1 MTGQSKYS
9 MNNKALLTAL
19 TSIFDDFYDADDL
32 VAHLTQS
39 IQYSI
44 QAGGKR
50 IRPLFLLETLQAFG
64 VSITTEHLKVAGAVE
79 LIHTSSLIHDDL
91 PAMDNDDFRRGKPT
105 NHKVFGE
112 AQAILAGDALLLDP
126 YLLLANADLPS
137 GVVVALVRELALASG
152 SHGMVAGQVLDMDG
166 ETQALTFEELKQ
178 IHALKTGKMLT
189 FPFVAAGLIAQQS
202 DEVILSLRNLG
213 EKVGQAF
220 QIRDDILDVTAT
232 FDQIGKTPGKDEVA
246 DKSTYVKLL
255 GLAGAKA
262 ELSANLAAAESILA
276 ELSHTTQL
284 VPDSIL
290 KQIERLKID

>member
-1 MTGQSKYS
+1 MD
-9 MNNKALLTAL
+9 NKALLTAL
-19 TSIFDDFYDADDL
+19 TSIFDDFYAADDL
-32 VAHLTQS
+32 VDHLTQS

-64 VSITTEHLKVAGAVE
+64 VTITTEHLKVAGAVE

-137 GVVVALVRELALASG
+137 GVVVALVKELALASG

-166 ETQALTFEELKQ
+166 ETQALTFEQLKQ

-246 DKSTYVKLL
+246 DKSTYLKLL

-262 ELSANLAAAESILA
+262 ELSANLAAAEGILV
-276 ELSHTTQL
+276 ELSCTTQL

>member
-1 MTGQSKYS
+1 MD
-9 MNNKALLTAL
+9 NKALLTAL
-19 TSIFDDFYDADDL
+19 TSIFDDFYAADDL
-32 VAHLTQS
+32 VDHLTQS

-64 VSITTEHLKVAGAVE
+64 VTITTEHLKVAGAVE

-166 ETQALTFEELKQ
+166 ETQALTFEQLKQ

-262 ELSANLAAAESILA
+262 ELSANLAAAENILA
-276 ELSHTTQL
+276 ELSRTTQL

>member
-1 MTGQSKYS
+1 MGQKKYS
-9 MNNKALLTAL
+9 MDNKAFLTAL
-19 TSIFDDFYDADDL
+19 TSSFDDFYNADDL

-50 IRPLFLLETLQAFG
+50 IRPLFLLKTLQAFG
-64 VSITTEHLKVAGAVE
+64 VTITSEHLKVAGAVE

-137 GVVVALVRELALASG
+137 GVVVALVKELALASG

-255 GLAGAKA
+255 GLAGAKV
-262 ELSANLAAAESILA
+262 ELSANLTAAANILA
-276 ELSHTTQL
+276 ELSRTTQL

>member
-9 MNNKALLTAL
+9 MDNKALLTAL

-137 GVVVALVRELALASG
+137 GVVVALVKELALASG

-284 VPDSIL
+284 VPDNIL

>member
-1 MTGQSKYS
+1 MA
-9 MNNKALLTAL
+9 NNQYMSELSVLFDVFYADQNLVEELT
-19 TSIFDDFYDADDL
+19 D
-32 VAHLTQS
+32 S

-44 QAGGKR
+44 RAGGKR
-50 IRPLFLLETLQAFG
+50 IRPLFLLQTLQAFG
-64 VSITTEHLKVAGAVE
+64 IKITASHLKVAGAVE

-137 GVVVALVRELALASG
+137 DVIVDLVRELALASG
-152 SHGMVAGQVLDMDG
+152 SHGMVAGQVLDMAG
-166 ETQALTFEELKQ
+166 ESKALTFEELQQ

-189 FPFVAAGLIAQQS
+189 FPFVAAGIIAQMP
-202 DEVILSLRNLG
+202 DEVITILRKLG

-232 FDQIGKTPGKDEVA
+232 FDQIGKTPGKDAAA

-262 ELSANLAAAESILA
+262 ELAANLAAANTCLTEIASQIAFETDVL
-276 ELSHTTQL
+276 
-284 VPDSIL
+284 L
-290 KQIERLKID
+290 KQIERLRID

>member
-1 MTGQSKYS
+1 MEQSKYL
-9 MNNKALLTAL
+9 MNNKAFLTGL

-32 VAHLTQS
+32 VSHLTQS

-112 AQAILAGDALLLDP
+112 AQAILSGDALLLDP

-166 ETQALTFEELKQ
+166 ETQALTFEQLKQ

-232 FDQIGKTPGKDEVA
+232 FDQIGKTPGKDEAA
-246 DKSTYVKLL
+246 DKLTYIKLL
-255 GLAGAKA
+255 DLAGAKA
-262 ELSANLAAAESILA
+262 ELSANLAAAENILA
-276 ELSHTTQL
+276 ELSRTTQL

>member
-1 MTGQSKYS
+1 MD
-9 MNNKALLTAL
+9 NKALLTAL
-19 TSIFDDFYDADDL
+19 TSIFDDFYAADDL
-32 VAHLTQS
+32 VDHLTQS

-64 VSITTEHLKVAGAVE
+64 VTITTEHLKVAGAVE

-91 PAMDNDDFRRGKPT
+91 PAMDNDDFRRDKPT

-137 GVVVALVRELALASG
+137 GVVVALVKELALASG

-166 ETQALTFEELKQ
+166 EPQALTFEQLKQ

-262 ELSANLAAAESILA
+262 ELSANLAAAEGILV
-276 ELSHTTQL
+276 ELSCTTQL

>member
-1 MTGQSKYS
+1 
-9 MNNKALLTAL
+9 MNNKAFLTGL

-32 VAHLTQS
+32 VSHLTQS

-44 QAGGKR
+44 QAVGKR

-137 GVVVALVRELALASG
+137 GVVVALVKELALASG

-166 ETQALTFEELKQ
+166 ETQALTFEQLKQ

-202 DEVILSLRNLG
+202 NEVILSLRNLG

-262 ELSANLAAAESILA
+262 ELSANLAAAEGILA

>member
-9 MNNKALLTAL
+9 MDNKALLTAL

-255 GLAGAKA
+255 GLAGTKA

>member
-1 MTGQSKYS
+1 
-9 MNNKALLTAL
+9 MNNKAFLTRL

-32 VAHLTQS
+32 VSHLTQS

-166 ETQALTFEELKQ
+166 ETQTLTFEQLKQ

-232 FDQIGKTPGKDEVA
+232 FDQIGKTPGKDEAA
-246 DKSTYVKLL
+246 DKSTYIKLL
-255 GLAGAKA
+255 DLAGAKA
-262 ELSANLAAAESILA
+262 ELSANLAAAENILA
-276 ELSHTTQL
+276 ELSRTTQL

>member
-1 MTGQSKYS
+1 MD
-9 MNNKALLTAL
+9 NKALLTAL
-19 TSIFDDFYDADDL
+19 TSIFDDFYAADDL
-32 VAHLTQS
+32 VDHLTQS

-64 VSITTEHLKVAGAVE
+64 VTITTEHLKVAGAVE

-137 GVVVALVRELALASG
+137 GVVVALVKELALASG

-166 ETQALTFEELKQ
+166 ETQALTFEQLKQ
-178 IHALKTGKMLT
+178 IHALKIGKMLT

-202 DEVILSLRNLG
+202 NEVILSLRNLG

-262 ELSANLAAAESILA
+262 ELSANLAAAEGILA

>member
-1 MTGQSKYS
+1 MD
-9 MNNKALLTAL
+9 NKALLTAL
-19 TSIFDDFYDADDL
+19 TTIFDGFYAADDL
-32 VAHLTQS
+32 VDHLTQS

-64 VSITTEHLKVAGAVE
+64 VTITTEHLKVAGAVE

-137 GVVVALVRELALASG
+137 GVVVALVKELALASG

-166 ETQALTFEELKQ
+166 ETQALTFEQLKQ

-202 DEVILSLRNLG
+202 NEVILSLRNLG

-262 ELSANLAAAESILA
+262 ELSANLAAAEGILV
-276 ELSHTTQL
+276 ELSYTTQL

>member
-1 MTGQSKYS
+1 MEQSKYL
-9 MNNKALLTAL
+9 MNNKAFLTRL

-32 VAHLTQS
+32 VSHLTQS

-166 ETQALTFEELKQ
+166 ETQALTFEQLKQ

-189 FPFVAAGLIAQQS
+189 FPFVAAGFIAQQS

-232 FDQIGKTPGKDEVA
+232 FDQIGKTPGKDEAA
-246 DKSTYVKLL
+246 DKSTYIKLL
-255 GLAGAKA
+255 DLAGAKA
-262 ELSANLAAAESILA
+262 ELSANLAAAENILA
-276 ELSHTTQL
+276 ELSRTTQL

>member
-1 MTGQSKYS
+1 MMAQSKYS
-9 MNNKALLTAL
+9 MDNKALLTAL
-19 TSIFDDFYDADDL
+19 TTIFDGFYAADDL
-32 VAHLTQS
+32 VDHLTQS

-44 QAGGKR
+44 QVGGKR

-64 VSITTEHLKVAGAVE
+64 VTITTEHLKVAGAVE

-137 GVVVALVRELALASG
+137 GVVVALVKELALASG

-166 ETQALTFEELKQ
+166 ETQALTFEQLKQ

-202 DEVILSLRNLG
+202 NEVILSLRNLG

-262 ELSANLAAAESILA
+262 ELSANLAAAEGILV
-276 ELSHTTQL
+276 ELSCTTQL

>member
-1 MTGQSKYS
+1 MD
-9 MNNKALLTAL
+9 NKALLTAL

-91 PAMDNDDFRRGKPT
+91 PAMDNDDFRRGKLT

-284 VPDSIL
+284 VPDNIL

>member
-1 MTGQSKYS
+1 MTG
-9 MNNKALLTAL
+9 L

-32 VAHLTQS
+32 VSHLTQS

-166 ETQALTFEELKQ
+166 ETQALTFEQLKQ

-232 FDQIGKTPGKDEVA
+232 FDQIGKTPGKDEAA
-246 DKSTYVKLL
+246 DKSTYIKLL
-255 GLAGAKA
+255 DLAGAKA
-262 ELSANLAAAESILA
+262 ELSANLAAAENILA
-276 ELSHTTQL
+276 ELSRTTQL

>member
-1 MTGQSKYS
+1 MEQSKYL
-9 MNNKALLTAL
+9 MNNKAFLTRL
-19 TSIFDDFYDADDL
+19 TSIFDDFYAADDL
-32 VAHLTQS
+32 VSHLTQS

-137 GVVVALVRELALASG
+137 GVVVALVKELALASG

-166 ETQALTFEELKQ
+166 ETQALTFEQLKQ

-202 DEVILSLRNLG
+202 NEVILSLRNLG

-262 ELSANLAAAESILA
+262 ELSANLAAAEGILV
-276 ELSHTTQL
+276 ELSRTTQL

>member
-1 MTGQSKYS
+1 MEQSKYL
-9 MNNKALLTAL
+9 MNNKAFLTGL

-32 VAHLTQS
+32 VSHLTQS

-112 AQAILAGDALLLDP
+112 AQAILSGDALLLDP

-166 ETQALTFEELKQ
+166 ETQALTFEQLKQ

-232 FDQIGKTPGKDEVA
+232 FDQIGKTPGKDEAA
-246 DKSTYVKLL
+246 DKSTYIKLL
-255 GLAGAKA
+255 DLAGAKA
-262 ELSANLAAAESILA
+262 ELSANLAAAENILA
-276 ELSHTTQL
+276 ELSRTTQL

>member
-1 MTGQSKYS
+1 MD
-9 MNNKALLTAL
+9 NKALLTAL
-19 TSIFDDFYDADDL
+19 TTIFDGFYAADDL
-32 VAHLTQS
+32 VDHLTQS

-64 VSITTEHLKVAGAVE
+64 VTITTEHLKVAGAVE

-112 AQAILAGDALLLDP
+112 AQAILAGDVLLLDP

-137 GVVVALVRELALASG
+137 GVVVALVKELALASG

-166 ETQALTFEELKQ
+166 ETQALTFEQLKQ

-262 ELSANLAAAESILA
+262 ELSANLAAAEGILV
-276 ELSHTTQL
+276 ELSCTTQL

>member
-1 MTGQSKYS
+1 MEQSKYL
-9 MNNKALLTAL
+9 MNNKAFLTRL

-32 VAHLTQS
+32 VSHLTQS

-112 AQAILAGDALLLDP
+112 AQAILSGDALLLDP

-166 ETQALTFEELKQ
+166 ETQALTFEQLKQ

-232 FDQIGKTPGKDEVA
+232 FDQIGKTPGKDEAA
-246 DKSTYVKLL
+246 DKLTYIKLL
-255 GLAGAKA
+255 DLAGAKA
-262 ELSANLAAAESILA
+262 ELSANLAAAENILA
-276 ELSHTTQL
+276 ELSRTTQL

>member
-1 MTGQSKYS
+1 MD
-9 MNNKALLTAL
+9 NKALLTAL

-137 GVVVALVRELALASG
+137 GVVVALVKELALASG

-284 VPDSIL
+284 IPDNIL

>member
-1 MTGQSKYS
+1 MD
-9 MNNKALLTAL
+9 NKALLTAL
-19 TSIFDDFYDADDL
+19 TTIFDGFYAADDL
-32 VAHLTQS
+32 VDHLTQS

-64 VSITTEHLKVAGAVE
+64 VTITTEHLKVAGAVE

-137 GVVVALVRELALASG
+137 GVVVALVKELALASG

-166 ETQALTFEELKQ
+166 ETQALTFEQLKQ

-262 ELSANLAAAESILA
+262 ELSANLAAAEGILA

>member
-91 PAMDNDDFRRGKPT
+91 PAMDNDDFRRGKLT

-137 GVVVALVRELALASG
+137 GVVVALVKELALASG

-284 VPDSIL
+284 VPDNIL

>member
-1 MTGQSKYS
+1 MD
-9 MNNKALLTAL
+9 NKALLTAL
-19 TSIFDDFYDADDL
+19 TSIFDDFYAADDL
-32 VAHLTQS
+32 VDHLTQS

-64 VSITTEHLKVAGAVE
+64 VTITTEHLNVAGAVE

-137 GVVVALVRELALASG
+137 GVVVALVKELALASG

-166 ETQALTFEELKQ
+166 ETQALTFEQLKQ

-262 ELSANLAAAESILA
+262 ELSANLAAAEGILV
-276 ELSHTTQL
+276 ELSCTTQL

>member
-1 MTGQSKYS
+1 MD
-9 MNNKALLTAL
+9 NKALLTAL

-137 GVVVALVRELALASG
+137 GVVVALVKELALASG

-262 ELSANLAAAESILA
+262 ELSANLAAAEGILA

>member
-1 MTGQSKYS
+1 MD
-9 MNNKALLTAL
+9 NKALLTAL

-50 IRPLFLLETLQAFG
+50 IRPLFLLETLHAFG

-137 GVVVALVRELALASG
+137 GVVVALVKELALASG

-189 FPFVAAGLIAQQS
+189 FPFVAAGLIVQQS

-284 VPDSIL
+284 VPDNIL

>member
-1 MTGQSKYS
+1 
-9 MNNKALLTAL
+9 MNNKAFLTRL
-19 TSIFDDFYDADDL
+19 TSIFDDFYAADDL
-32 VAHLTQS
+32 VSHLTQS

-166 ETQALTFEELKQ
+166 ETQALTFEQLKQ

-232 FDQIGKTPGKDEVA
+232 FDQIGKTPGKDEAA
-246 DKSTYVKLL
+246 DKSTYIKLL
-255 GLAGAKA
+255 DLAGAKA
-262 ELSANLAAAESILA
+262 ELSANLAAAENILA
-276 ELSHTTQL
+276 ELSRTTQL

>member
-1 MTGQSKYS
+1 
-9 MNNKALLTAL
+9 MNNKAFLTGL
-19 TSIFDDFYDADDL
+19 TSIFDDFYAADDL
-32 VAHLTQS
+32 VSHLTQS

-112 AQAILAGDALLLDP
+112 AQAILSGDALLLDP

-166 ETQALTFEELKQ
+166 ETQALTFEQLKQ

-232 FDQIGKTPGKDEVA
+232 FDQIGKTPGKDEAA
-246 DKSTYVKLL
+246 DKSTYIKLL
-255 GLAGAKA
+255 DLAGAKA
-262 ELSANLAAAESILA
+262 ELSANLAAAENILA
-276 ELSHTTQL
+276 ELSRTTQL

>member
-1 MTGQSKYS
+1 
-9 MNNKALLTAL
+9 MNNKAFLTGL

-32 VAHLTQS
+32 VSHLTQS

-137 GVVVALVRELALASG
+137 GVVVALVKELALASG

-166 ETQALTFEELKQ
+166 ETQALTFEQLKQ

-202 DEVILSLRNLG
+202 NEVILSLRNLG

-262 ELSANLAAAESILA
+262 ELSANLAAAEGILA

>member
-1 MTGQSKYS
+1 
-9 MNNKALLTAL
+9 MNNKAFLTGL

-32 VAHLTQS
+32 VSHLTQS

-137 GVVVALVRELALASG
+137 GVVVALVKELALASG

-166 ETQALTFEELKQ
+166 ETQALTFEQLKQ

-232 FDQIGKTPGKDEVA
+232 FDQIGKTPGKDEAA
-246 DKSTYVKLL
+246 DKSTYIKLL
-255 GLAGAKA
+255 DLAGAKA
-262 ELSANLAAAESILA
+262 ELSANLAAAENILA
-276 ELSHTTQL
+276 ELSRTTQL

>member
-1 MTGQSKYS
+1 MD
-9 MNNKALLTAL
+9 NKALLTAL

-137 GVVVALVRELALASG
+137 GVVVALVKELALASG

-284 VPDSIL
+284 VPDNIL

>member
-9 MNNKALLTAL
+9 MDNKALLTAL

-91 PAMDNDDFRRGKPT
+91 PAMDNDDFRRGKLT

>member
-1 MTGQSKYS
+1 

-137 GVVVALVRELALASG
+137 GVVVALVKELALASG

-284 VPDSIL
+284 VPDNIL

>member
-9 MNNKALLTAL
+9 MDNKALLTAL

>member
-1 MTGQSKYS
+1 MD
-9 MNNKALLTAL
+9 NKALLTAL
-19 TSIFDDFYDADDL
+19 TTIFDGFYAADDL
-32 VAHLTQS
+32 VDHLTQS

-64 VSITTEHLKVAGAVE
+64 VTITTEHLKVAGAVE

-137 GVVVALVRELALASG
+137 GVVVALVKELALASG

-166 ETQALTFEELKQ
+166 ETQALTFEQLKQ

-202 DEVILSLRNLG
+202 NEVILSLRNLG

-262 ELSANLAAAESILA
+262 ELSANLAAAENILA
-276 ELSHTTQL
+276 ELSRTTQL

>member
-1 MTGQSKYS
+1 MEQSKYL
-9 MNNKALLTAL
+9 MNNKAFLTGL

-32 VAHLTQS
+32 VSHLTQS

-91 PAMDNDDFRRGKPT
+91 PAMDNDNFRRGKPT

-166 ETQALTFEELKQ
+166 ETQALTFEQLKQ

-232 FDQIGKTPGKDEVA
+232 FDQIGKTPGKDEAA
-246 DKSTYVKLL
+246 DKSTYIKLL
-255 GLAGAKA
+255 DLAGAKA
-262 ELSANLAAAESILA
+262 ELSANLAAAENILA
-276 ELSHTTQL
+276 ELSRTTQL

>member
-1 MTGQSKYS
+1 MEQSKYL
-9 MNNKALLTAL
+9 MNNKAFLTRL

-32 VAHLTQS
+32 VSHLTQS

-137 GVVVALVRELALASG
+137 GVVVALVKELALASG

-166 ETQALTFEELKQ
+166 ETQALTFEQLKQ

-202 DEVILSLRNLG
+202 NEVILSLRNLG

-262 ELSANLAAAESILA
+262 ELSANLAAAEGILV
-276 ELSHTTQL
+276 ELSRTTQL